1 MKINIASNEVIHFIG
16 VGGIGMSGLA
26 QIMKNIGFI
35 IQGSDLNRNKNTER
49 LIKSGIKVFFKHD
62 KKNIKKATMVV
73 ISSAIK
79 KNNKE
84 LKAANKKKLPVF
96 KRGDV
101 LANTVALKK
110 NIIITGSHGK
120 TTTTSLVANI
130 LLEAGLDPT
139 IINGGVIN
147 SFSNNAQ
154 LGKSDWAVI
163 ESDESDGSFLKLPV
177 TYSIVTN
184 VDKEHLDYY
193 GSFEKL
199 KESFSKF
206 IEKTPSFG
214 KSFVCADSKNLKSLL
229 KKCKNKNYLTYG
241 FDKNSTYQIA
251 NVKKNINYSIF
262 DLKVKFTKKKTYNI
276 KNLKVNLLGNH
287 NISNVTASVAV
298 ALNLGIKVN
307 KIKKTL
313 KKFLGIQRRF
323 TKVFSIGNIDFFDDY
338 AHHPTE
344 IKAVIDGAK
353 DVYKDRKI
361 ICVFQP
367 HRYSRVNS
375 LKTEFAESFKS
386 IDTVILCPVY
396 SAGEKKKYNFN
407 QDSFSKLIS
416 KKSRTQVVNIND
428 KKDLKNYINKN
439 LLKNEIVICM
449 GAGSITNWIREI
461 GNELKWIW
469 LMKLIK

>member
-16 VGGIGMSGLA
+16 IGGIGMSGLA
-26 QIMKNIGFI
+26 QIMKNMGFT
-35 IQGSDLNRNKNTER
+35 IQGSDLSRNKNTER
-49 LIKSGIKVFFKHD
+49 LVKSGIKVFFGHD
-62 KKNIKKATMVV
+62 RKNLKKATMIV

-79 KNNKE
+79 KNNLE
-84 LKAANKKKLPVF
+84 FRTANHKNLPVF
-96 KRGDV
+96 KRGDM
-101 LANTVALKK
+101 LANIVALKK

-147 SFSNNAQ
+147 SFRNNAQ
-154 LGKSDWAVI
+154 LGKSEWAVI

-184 VDKEHLDYY
+184 IDKEHLDYY
-193 GSFEKL
+193 GNFENLKKSFT
-199 KESFSKF
+199 KF

-214 KSFVCADSKNLKSLL
+214 KSFICTDNKNLKFLA
-229 KKCKNKNYLTYG
+229 KRCKNKNYLTYG
-241 FDKNSTYQIA
+241 FNKNSNYQIVK
-251 NVKKNINYSIF
+251 VKKNIGNSIF
-262 DLKVKFTKKKTYNI
+262 DLRIKLGKNKTYKI

-287 NISNVTASVAV
+287 NISNVTASIAV

-307 KIKKTL
+307 KIKKAL
-313 KKFLGIQRRF
+313 GKFLGIQRRF
-323 TKVFSIGNIDFFDDY
+323 TKVFSIGKKDFFDDY

-344 IKAVIDGAK
+344 IKAVINGARE
-353 DVYKDRKI
+353 VYKHRKI

-367 HRYSRVNS
+367 HRYSRVKA
-375 LKTEFAESFKS
+375 LKNEFALAFKS
-386 IDTVILCPVY
+386 IDTVVLCPVY

-416 KKSRTQVVNIND
+416 KKSKTQVVNINNQ
-428 KKDLKNYINKN
+428 KDLKNFFNKN
-439 LLKNEIVICM
+439 LLNDEMIVCM

-461 GNELKWIW
+461 ENDLK
-469 LMKLIK
+469 